1 MLNRPEKDD
10 PDNAKF
16 NYHVSAVRIRSEHCV
31 GFVKGRWS
39 SLKGLRVAINGEKG
53 LQYASLWIVAC
64 INLHAFAMKHEDG
77 NFISRDHFYKKGR
90 KYRKKQRKLE
100 KEWRAE
106 RQRVANEEEEELDA
120 DDDTGLLEGK
130 IKREELKEKLF
141 EYIEMVE

>member
-16 NYHVSAVRIRSEHCV
+16 NYHVSAVCIRSEHCV

-90 KYRKKQRKLE
+90 KYRKKQRKSE
-100 KEWRAE
+100 K
-106 RQRVANEEEEELDA
+106 
-120 DDDTGLLEGK
+120 
-130 IKREELKEKLF
+130 
-141 EYIEMVE
+141 